1 MDHARL
7 EKYSS
12 AFTLSDMEVFIFPE
26 LLYALVLAN
35 IMSPRL
41 WAWKADPW
49 FAGLDKMS
57 PHRRV
62 QRLKQYIMDHYSFNL
77 DLDTWGLTTKPREL
91 ARFEGIASAATLAQ
105 SNALFGYEGDK
116 YYFDM
121 DIRRHFGLDKYEGD
135 VIPYWKTE
143 TVEAMDA
150 FRHKP
155 QHHQGAGECVSLSTL
170 YAAALYVVLGVPLE
184 DIFILA
190 TPLHSQN
197 YVLQGEGF
205 ITNNRRLVT
214 KSMWFNGTTLSEKA
228 RRALEH
234 ERVTIVSH
242 LSGHVHIDYPEATID
257 PGQYRRFAAHLQ
269 GFLST
274 RVNYEIF
281 ANFLRTHG
289 EYRKYFQIEYLHEG
303 HRYYLTLDRL
313 YHYEHASKNRV
324 GDATQDKL
332 LEEVDLDEF
341 ALQPFPG
348 LQVLNTLEKTLNGL
362 NLGCCSEDAREKF
375 KVLLAHLPDVDECCA
390 RLQAFVCT
398 RPVLPGEDKQ
408 HLALPALALPV
419 GWSREQIR
427 EYLDAHRSEHPVADL
442 AFFAGRRF
450 GADGWPA
457 FLKACLER
465 NPVSVV
471 YFTWKNVPEIYQ
483 ELLAWPQESIYDE
496 GGLATPD
503 EVVNFSRG
511 DGVEKALTLANVL
524 RARTPEL
531 PLALGAS
538 GESATLRAGEEIFTF
553 ANPRG
558 FDLQLDLP

>member
-49 FAGLDKMS
+49 FDGLAGMS
-57 PHRRV
+57 PNRRV
-62 QRLKQYIMDHYSFNL
+62 QRLKQYIMDHFSFNL

-91 ARFEGIASAATLAQ
+91 ERFADIVDAETLAR

-121 DIRRHFGLDKYEGD
+121 DIRRHFGLDKLEGD

-155 QHHQGAGECVSLSTL
+155 QHRQGAGECVSLSTL
-170 YAAALYVVLGVPLE
+170 YAAALYVVLGIPLE

-197 YVLQGEGF
+197 FVLQGEGF

-242 LSGHVHIDYPEATID
+242 ISGHTHIDYPEATID
-257 PGQYRRFAAHLQ
+257 PEQYQRFEAHLEK
-269 GFLST
+269 FLST

-281 ANFLRTHG
+281 ANFLRSYA

-303 HRYYLTLDRL
+303 HKYYLTLDQL

-332 LEEVDLDEF
+332 LDEVDLDEF
-341 ALQPFPG
+341 ALQPYPD
-348 LQVLNTLEKTLNGL
+348 LQVLNVLEKTLNGL
-362 NLGCCSEDAREKF
+362 NLICCSEDAREKF
-375 KVLLAHLPDVDECCA
+375 KNLLARIPNVEEFCA
-390 RLQAFVCT
+390 QLQSFVCT
-398 RPVLPGEDKQ
+398 RPQLPGVKKT
-408 HLALPALALPV
+408 HVARPPLAIPV

-427 EYLDAHRSEHPVADL
+427 DYLSSRRAEHPVADL
-442 AFFAGRRF
+442 AFLAARRF
-450 GADGWPA
+450 GPEGWPA
-457 FLKACLER
+457 FLKASLER

-471 YFTWKNVPEIYQ
+471 YFTWKSVPEIFR
-483 ELLAWPQESIYDE
+483 ELESWPLESIYDDQ
-496 GGLATPD
+496 GLSTPD
-503 EVVNFSRG
+503 EVVNFMRG

-524 RARTPEL
+524 RSRTPEL
-531 PLALGAS
+531 PLALSAR
-538 GESATLRAGEEIFTF
+538 GETATLQAGGEAYVF

-558 FDLQLDLP
+558 FDLDLELP